1 MHQTLQHN
9 LTRFSLN
16 ECKNLCEDDG
26 ERIPSVLEFDF
37 DMMKLE
43 FQQPLQSRDAPS
55 LTRIWTDGKFD
66 YDQDKWTD
74 SADRIIPDHF
84 WENYTLSRKAYSY
97 TGHQRKVLW
106 LYIGFE

>member
-1 MHQTLQHN
+1 MRQTLQHN

-37 DMMKLE
+37 DTMKLKS
-43 FQQPLQSRDAPS
+43 QQPLQSRDAPS

-66 YDQDKWTD
+66 YDKDKWTD
-74 SADRIIPDHF
+74 SAGTIIPEHF

-97 TGHQRKVLW
+97 LGHQRNVL
-106 LYIGFE
+106 